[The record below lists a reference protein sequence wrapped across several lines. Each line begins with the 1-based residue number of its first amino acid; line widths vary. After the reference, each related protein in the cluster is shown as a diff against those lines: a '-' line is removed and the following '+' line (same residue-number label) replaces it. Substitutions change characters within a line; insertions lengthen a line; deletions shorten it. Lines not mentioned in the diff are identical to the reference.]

1 MGIPQKVVFVSGC
14 FDLLHSGHI
23 AFLNCAAKQGRLI
36 VSLGSDATILDLKGR
51 PAVTNERE
59 RLYMIESLECV
70 SEAFISTGKGILDF
84 SSDLE
89 RIKPDQFI
97 VNADGDIPAKR
108 KLCESLGIE
117 YKVLIREPFENL
129 PPRSTTNLRTR
140 IEMPYRLDLAGGWLD
155 QPFISKL
162 HSGSVIT
169 VSLEPA
175 FEFNERS
182 GMASSTRRTA
192 IELWGPRLPSDDPEK
207 LSQILFCCENPPG
220 SQYISGSQDAI
231 GLVYPGI
238 AKSNYDGNFWPEEI
252 TSTHDESIIKFI
264 ENHVFLKP
272 LGPRTGGYD
281 VMKDSCLT
289 VSGAKAL
296 SLAAQDCWEV
306 TSKKPATFRSC
317 RFSLI
322 RGSKV
327 LIPQHV
333 EPRN

>member
-1 MGIPQKVVFVSGC
+1 M
-14 FDLLHSGHI
+14 
-23 AFLNCAAKQGRLI
+23 
-36 VSLGSDATILDLKGR
+36 
-51 PAVTNERE
+51 
-59 RLYMIESLECV
+59 MESLESV
-70 SEAFISTGKGILDF
+70 SEAFISSGTGILDF
-84 SSDLE
+84 RRDLE
-89 RIKPDQFI
+89 RIKPNQFI

-129 PPRSTTNLRTR
+129 PPRSTTNLRSR

-192 IELWGPRLPSDDPEK
+192 IDLWGPRLPSGDPKK
-207 LSQILFCCENPPG
+207 LSHILFCCENPPG

-238 AKSNYDGNFWPEEI
+238 AKSNYNGEFWPEEI
-252 TSTHDESIIKFI
+252 TSTQDESIINFI

-272 LGPRTGGYD
+272 LGPRTGNYD
-281 VMKDSCLT
+281 VMKNTCFSS
-289 VSGAKAL
+289 SGAKAL
-296 SLAAQDCWEV
+296 SLAAQECWEALLQKDLTRFGQAV
-306 TSKKPATFRSC
+306 FRS
-317 RFSLI
+317 FEAQVSLFPNMSDPEI
-322 RGSKV
+322 ESIIDPFRENALGWKLSGAGGGGYLV
-327 LIPQHV
+327 LVSNKPIEDAARLSV
-333 EPRN
+333 RRSTI

>member
-220 SQYISGSQDAI
+220 SQYHLRLSRCHRPRLSRYCQ
-231 GLVYPGI
+231 
-238 AKSNYDGNFWPEEI
+238 
-252 TSTHDESIIKFI
+252 IKLRWKFLARR
-264 ENHVFLKP
+264 NHIYA
-272 LGPRTGGYD
+272 R
-281 VMKDSCLT
+281 
-289 VSGAKAL
+289 
-296 SLAAQDCWEV
+296 
-306 TSKKPATFRSC
+306 
-317 RFSLI
+317 
-322 RGSKV
+322 
-327 LIPQHV
+327 
-333 EPRN
+333 